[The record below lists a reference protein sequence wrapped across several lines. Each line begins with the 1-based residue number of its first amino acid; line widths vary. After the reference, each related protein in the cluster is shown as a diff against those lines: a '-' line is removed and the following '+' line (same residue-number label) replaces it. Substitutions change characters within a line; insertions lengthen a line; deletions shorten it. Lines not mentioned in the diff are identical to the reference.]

1 MEIKEEGGNIMSDY
15 VRQSV
20 GGRIRERRKALKIS
34 VDDLAEYCDVSPE
47 HIRKIEGGYRAP
59 GIDVL
64 VDICNMLRTS
74 SNYFFQDLVTE
85 AEEEKK
91 TFGWEM
97 AGLSEEQR
105 KIMETLYRTGIELI
119 KSK

>member
-1 MEIKEEGGNIMSDY
+1 METSDY
-15 VRQSV
+15 VRRSV

-64 VDICNMLRTS
+64 VDICNKLRTS

-85 AEEEKK
+85 AEEEKN
-91 TFGWEM
+91 TLQWQADG
-97 AGLSEEQR
+97 ASEQQR
-105 KIMETLYRTGIELI
+105 KLMESLYQIGIELM